1 MRVFVGHYCVLRSYG
16 MEDFF
21 APLVAKACL
30 QVMPAG
36 AGTFNVDSVRVNKII
51 GGSFGMSTLVNGMVV
66 PRDTEGTSCTFTSG
80 IRGVILIV
88 NHAAG
93 TVKSMANAKVV
104 VFNVEVEATATEN
117 KGTVLIESS
126 DQLMNYNRSEEL
138 AMEAVCT
145 YTATFAAA
153 LSCAC
158 TCGTLTYAPPRAPQ
172 MIKSIAEC
180 GANVIITSSKFSE
193 MAMHYCERYSIMM
206 LKVSAR

>member
-1 MRVFVGHYCVLRSYG
+1 
-16 MEDFF
+16 MEGFF

-80 IRGVILIV
+80 VRSAILIV
-88 NHAAG
+88 NRAAG
-93 TVKSMANAKVV
+93 TVKTMANAKIV

-145 YTATFAAA
+145 CTATFAAA
-153 LSCAC
+153 LSC
-158 TCGTLTYAPPRAPQ
+158 TLTDAATRTTDDQEYRRMRCQRNYYQLEIQRDGDALLRAIQ
-172 MIKSIAEC
+172 HHDAQGTC
-180 GANVIITSSKFSE
+180 
-193 MAMHYCERYSIMM
+193 R
-206 LKVSAR
+206 